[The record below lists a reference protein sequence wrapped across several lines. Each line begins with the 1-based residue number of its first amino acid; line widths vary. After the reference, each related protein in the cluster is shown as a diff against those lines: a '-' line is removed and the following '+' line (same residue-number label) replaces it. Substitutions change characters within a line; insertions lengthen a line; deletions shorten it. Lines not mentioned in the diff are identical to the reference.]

1 MPPWFAFNAK
11 LKNTSF
17 DQEHP
22 MKRRE
27 FSLASLSAAA
37 TLSSLAL
44 NNTAFAQ
51 GPAKFVVGKDYMKLD
66 RAVPTETEAGKVEV
80 IEFFWYSCSHCNA
93 FEPTFAQWVK
103 NAPKD
108 LLVRRMPVAFRED
121 FAPQQR
127 LFFTLEA
134 MGLLDK
140 IHGKVFQA
148 IHGERLPLSTDAS
161 ILAWVEKQ
169 GVDAHK
175 FADTAKSFGVA
186 SKLKR
191 AVQLQN
197 DFKIEGVPSLGVAG
211 KYYIDGTLA
220 GSMERAL
227 QVTDSLLA
235 QVRQGRA

>member
-1 MPPWFAFNAK
+1 
-11 LKNTSF
+11 
-17 DQEHP
+17 
-22 MKRRE
+22 MKRRD
-27 FSLASLSAAA
+27 FSLATLGALGLS
-37 TLSSLAL
+37 TP
-44 NNTAFAQ
+44 AFAQ
-51 GPAKFVVGKDYMKLD
+51 GPAKFVAGKDFIKLD
-66 RAVPTETEAGKVEV
+66 RVLPSETEAGKIEL

-93 FEPTFAQWVK
+93 FEPAFAQWVK

-108 LLVRRMPVAFRED
+108 VVVRRIPVAFRDD

-127 LFFTLEA
+127 LYFTLEA

-148 IHGERLPLSTDAS
+148 IHVERLALNTDTS
-161 ILAWVEKQ
+161 IQNWIEKQ
-169 GVDAHK
+169 GVDKAK
-175 FADTAKSFGVA
+175 FADTSKSFGVA

-211 KYYIDGTLA
+211 RFYIDGSLA
-220 GSMERAL
+220 GNMDRAL
-227 QVTDSLLA
+227 QVADSLLA

>member
-1 MPPWFAFNAK
+1 
-11 LKNTSF
+11 
-17 DQEHP
+17 

-27 FSLASLSAAA
+27 FSWATLGAAA
-37 TLSSLAL
+37 SAIGF
-44 NNTAFAQ
+44 NNAAWAQ
-51 GPAKFVVGKDYMKLD
+51 GPAKFLPGKDYIKLD
-66 RAVPTETEAGKVEV
+66 RTIPTASEAGKIEV

-108 LLVRRMPVAFRED
+108 VVVNRIPVAFRED

-134 MGLLDK
+134 MGLLEK
-140 IHGKVFQA
+140 IHIKVFQA
-148 IHGERLPLSTDAS
+148 IHVERLALNTDAS

-169 GVDAHK
+169 GVDKNK
-175 FADTAKSFGVA
+175 FADIAKSFGVA

-211 KYYIDGTLA
+211 RFYTDGTLA
-220 GSMERAL
+220 GSMDRAL

-235 QVRQGRA
+235 QVRQGRV

>member
-1 MPPWFAFNAK
+1 
-11 LKNTSF
+11 
-17 DQEHP
+17 

-27 FSLASLSAAA
+27 FSWATMGVAASAIGLNSAAW
-37 TLSSLAL
+37 
-44 NNTAFAQ
+44 AQ
-51 GPAKFVVGKDYMKLD
+51 GPAKFLPGKDYIKLD
-66 RAVPTETEAGKVEV
+66 RTIATASEAGKIEV

-108 LLVRRMPVAFRED
+108 VVVNRIPVAFRED
-121 FAPQQR
+121 CAPQQR

-134 MGLLDK
+134 MGLLEK
-140 IHGKVFQA
+140 IHIKVFQA
-148 IHGERLPLSTDAS
+148 IHVERLTLNTDAS

-169 GVDAHK
+169 GVDKNK
-175 FADTAKSFGVA
+175 FADIAKSFGVA

-211 KYYIDGTLA
+211 KFYVDGTLA
-220 GSMERAL
+220 GNMERAL
-227 QVTDSLLA
+227 QITESLLSQA
-235 QVRQGRA
+235 RQGRI

>member
-1 MPPWFAFNAK
+1 
-11 LKNTSF
+11 LTNTSI
-17 DQEHP
+17 DQEQL

-27 FSLASLSAAA
+27 FSLATLGSAAA
-37 TLSSLAL
+37 VGALGAVGTLGLQGHAL
-44 NNTAFAQ
+44 AQ
-51 GPAKFVVGKDYMKLD
+51 GPAKFVAGKDYIKLD
-66 RAVPTETEAGKVEV
+66 RAIPTETETGKIEV
-80 IEFFWYSCSHCNA
+80 IEFFWYSCGHCNA
-93 FEPTFAQWVK
+93 FEPAFGQWVK

-108 LLVRRMPVAFRED
+108 VVVRRIPVAFRED

-127 LFFTLEA
+127 LYFSLEA

-140 IHGKVFQA
+140 LHVKVFHA
-148 IHGERLPLSTDAS
+148 IHGERLTLNTDAS
-161 ILAWVEKQ
+161 ILNWIEKQ
-169 GVDAHK
+169 GVDKAK

-211 KYYIDGTLA
+211 KYYIDGTSA
-220 GSMERAL
+220 GSMDRAL

-235 QVRQGRA
+235 LVRQGRA

>member
-1 MPPWFAFNAK
+1 
-11 LKNTSF
+11 
-17 DQEHP
+17 
-22 MKRRE
+22 MKRRD
-27 FSLASLSAAA
+27 FSLATLSTAAA
-37 TLSSLAL
+37 VGGLTWNAP
-44 NNTAFAQ
+44 AFAQ
-51 GPAKFVVGKDYMKLD
+51 GPAKFVAGKDYLKLD
-66 RAVPTETEAGKVEV
+66 RVVATDAEAGKIQL
-80 IEFFWYSCSHCNA
+80 IEFFWYSCPHCNA

-108 LLVRRMPVAFRED
+108 VVVQRVPVAFRDD

-127 LFFTLEA
+127 LFYALEA
-134 MGLLDK
+134 MGLLEK
-140 IHGKVFQA
+140 LHGKVFQA
-148 IHGERLPLSTDAS
+148 VHVERLPLNTDAS
-161 ILAWVEKQ
+161 ILAWIEKQ
-169 GVDAHK
+169 GVDKTK
-175 FADTAKSFGVA
+175 FADAAKSFGVA

-227 QVTDSLLA
+227 QVAESLLT

>member
-1 MPPWFAFNAK
+1 
-11 LKNTSF
+11 
-17 DQEHP
+17 

-27 FSLASLSAAA
+27 FSLATLGSAAA
-37 TLSSLAL
+37 VGALGAVGTLGLQSHAL
-44 NNTAFAQ
+44 AQ
-51 GPAKFVVGKDYMKLD
+51 GPAKFVAGKDYIKLD
-66 RAVPTETEAGKVEV
+66 RAIPTETETGKIEV
-80 IEFFWYSCSHCNA
+80 IEFFWYSCGHCNA
-93 FEPTFAQWVK
+93 FEPAFGQWVK

-108 LLVRRMPVAFRED
+108 VVVRRIPVAFRED

-127 LFFTLEA
+127 LYFSLEA

-140 IHGKVFQA
+140 LHVKVFQA
-148 IHGERLPLSTDAS
+148 IHGERLTLNTDAS
-161 ILAWVEKQ
+161 ILNWIEKQ
-169 GVDAHK
+169 GVDKAK

-211 KYYIDGTLA
+211 KYYIDGTSA
-220 GSMERAL
+220 GSMDRAL

-235 QVRQGRA
+235 LVRQGRA

>member
-1 MPPWFAFNAK
+1 
-11 LKNTSF
+11 
-17 DQEHP
+17 

-27 FSLASLSAAA
+27 FSLATLGSAAA
-37 TLSSLAL
+37 LGSLGLQGHAL
-44 NNTAFAQ
+44 AQ
-51 GPAKFVVGKDYMKLD
+51 GPAKFVAGKDYIKLD
-66 RAVPTETEAGKVEV
+66 RAIPTETETGKIEV
-80 IEFFWYSCSHCNA
+80 IEFFWYSCGHCNA
-93 FEPTFAQWVK
+93 FEPAFGQWVK

-108 LLVRRMPVAFRED
+108 VVVRRIPVAFRED

-127 LFFTLEA
+127 LYFSLEA

-140 IHGKVFQA
+140 LHVKVFHA
-148 IHGERLPLSTDAS
+148 IHGERLTLNTDAS
-161 ILAWVEKQ
+161 ILNWIEKQ
-169 GVDAHK
+169 GVDKTK

-211 KYYIDGTLA
+211 KYYIDGTSA
-220 GSMERAL
+220 GSMDRAL

-235 QVRQGRA
+235 LVRQGRA

>member
-1 MPPWFAFNAK
+1 
-11 LKNTSF
+11 
-17 DQEHP
+17 

-27 FSLASLSAAA
+27 FSIATLGAAA
-37 TLSSLAL
+37 GSLGLSESAL
-44 NNTAFAQ
+44 AQ
-51 GPAKFVVGKDYMKLD
+51 GPARFAAGKDFLKLD
-66 RAVPTETEAGKVEV
+66 RPVPTDSEAGKIEL
-80 IEFFWYSCSHCNA
+80 IEFFWYSCPHCNA
-93 FEPTFAQWVK
+93 FEPTFAEWVK

-108 LLVRRMPVAFRED
+108 VVVRRMPVAFRDD

-140 IHGKVFQA
+140 LHAKVFQA
-148 IHGERLPLSTDAS
+148 VHLERLPLNTDAS
-161 ILAWVEKQ
+161 IQTWIEKQ
-169 GVDAHK
+169 GVDKTK
-175 FADTAKSFGVA
+175 FADTFKSFGVA

-211 KYYIDGTLA
+211 KFYIDGSLA
-220 GSMERAL
+220 GTMERAL
-227 QVTDSLLA
+227 QVAESLLA

>member
-1 MPPWFAFNAK
+1 
-11 LKNTSF
+11 
-17 DQEHP
+17 

-27 FSLASLSAAA
+27 FSLASLGAAA
-37 TLSSLAL
+37 SIGGLSLSSP
-44 NNTAFAQ
+44 AFAQ
-51 GPAKFVVGKDYMKLD
+51 GPAKFFAGKDYMKLD

-80 IEFFWYSCSHCNA
+80 IEFFWYSCPHCSA
-93 FEPTFAQWVK
+93 FEPTFSQWVK

-108 LLVRRMPVAFRED
+108 VVVRRVPVSFRED

-127 LFFTLEA
+127 LYFSLEA

-148 IHGERLPLSTDAS
+148 IHVERLPLSNDAS

-169 GVDAHK
+169 GVDKNK

-197 DFKIEGVPSLGVAG
+197 DFKIEGVPSLGIAG
-211 KYYIDGTLA
+211 KYYTDGTLT

-227 QVTDSLLA
+227 QVTESLLA